1 MQVAV
6 QLHVVQTWDAA
17 VRLVLAVHCAGQG
30 GDGRGEGLEEAE
42 AQRLYIGSSL
52 SSGDSGYMMEG
63 VEEVGHCHF
72 KCARVP
78 RTKQR

>member
-17 VRLVLAVHCAGQG
+17 VRLVLAVRCADGQRG
-30 GDGRGEGLEEAE
+30 YSRGEGLNEAE

-52 SSGDSGYMMEG
+52 RWDSGHMMEG
-63 VEEVGHCHF
+63 VEEVGHCYF
-72 KCARVP
+72 KCAGVP
-78 RTKQR
+78 RTKQK